1 MTEALRAFSD
11 AKIHSTQGGKEG
23 HWISLE
29 LGLAFINVP
38 AWTWE
43 AQVSPSEAAA
53 PPPPSQAPQPPILEQ
68 SLCASL
74 VWRLP
79 DEMLEMNVEN
89 SPLLPLHLPC
99 TITCVCFRAPI

>member
-53 PPPPSQAPQPPILEQ
+53 PPPQAKLHSRQ
-68 SLCASL
+68 S
-74 VWRLP
+74 
-79 DEMLEMNVEN
+79 
-89 SPLLPLHLPC
+89 
-99 TITCVCFRAPI
+99 